1 MKLSNNF
8 TLEELT
14 KSATATRLK
23 INNTP
28 TKEATNNLTKLAI
41 NVLQPIRDAWGAPI
55 VVTSGY
61 RCPALNKATN
71 GSKTSQHMTGAA
83 ADIRTLE
90 DTTERN
96 RQLFDL
102 IVNLA
107 KSGKITCRQIIDEYN
122 YNWVH
127 VAIQDASHSLQR
139 NNILHLK

>member
-14 KSATATRLK
+14 KSGTATRLK

-28 TKEATNNLTKLAI
+28 TKEAANNLAKLAI

-61 RCPALNKATN
+61 RCPALNKATK
-71 GSKTSQHMTGAA
+71 GATKSQHMTGAA

-90 DTTERN
+90 DTRERN
-96 RQLFDL
+96 KQLFDL
-102 IVNLA
+102 ICNLA

-122 YNWVH
+122 YDWVH

-139 NNILHLK
+139 NNILHLQ